1 MKGFFLA
8 LGMATALVVPA
19 VPSQA
24 DQSATAIKKGTEID
38 GVLMQTLSSKTNHD
52 GDKFTLSPKD
62 GFWHKN
68 PPQLKGSTIEGH
80 LENVTAAG
88 PTHKATMTVIVDDVR
103 LADGHTVPLPVKLV
117 SFTVFEPQT
126 HHIRDAGIIVGAAVA
141 GHMMAGKSHGGLAG
155 AAAGV
160 ALVSTLKSDITA
172 KAGTVVK
179 LKLTENLDTAA

>member
-1 MKGFFLA
+1 
-8 LGMATALVVPA
+8 
-19 VPSQA
+19 
-24 DQSATAIKKGTEID
+24 
-38 GVLMQTLSSKTNHD
+38 
-52 GDKFTLSPKD
+52 
-62 GFWHKN
+62 
-68 PPQLKGSTIEGH
+68 
-80 LENVTAAG
+80 
-88 PTHKATMTVIVDDVR
+88 MTVIVDNVR

-179 LKLTENLDTAA
+179 LKLTDNLDTAA